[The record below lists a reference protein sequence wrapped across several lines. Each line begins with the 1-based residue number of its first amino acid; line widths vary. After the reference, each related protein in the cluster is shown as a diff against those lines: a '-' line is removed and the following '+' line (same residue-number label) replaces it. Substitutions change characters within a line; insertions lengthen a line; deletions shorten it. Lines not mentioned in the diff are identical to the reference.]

1 MTTAQVPSAIT
12 SLPSVH
18 VSLHDVSPAF
28 EEEMNEALA
37 LAAEYGARPALLVVP
52 NYHGQWP
59 LLDHPSFVRRL
70 RELAAAGHEI
80 YLHGLLH
87 RSRPEI
93 SPELASGGV
102 SARLAWYFAQR
113 GASNHEAEFSDL
125 TPEQAAERLDE
136 GERVLAAAGLSKSGF
151 VPPAWSMPRWLLP
164 MLAARGY
171 RFCEDHTHI
180 YDPVA
185 DRSRYSTVLNY
196 ATRTPARLL
205 STVVYCRAALP
216 LARFAPARIAIHP
229 GDMRFMLVRRELERL
244 LSLCRGRF
252 VPRGAVGL

>member
-1 MTTAQVPSAIT
+1 M
-12 SLPSVH
+12 
-18 VSLHDVSPAF
+18 
-28 EEEMNEALA
+28 ALE

-52 NYHGQWP
+52 NFHGQWP
-59 LLDHPSFVRRL
+59 LLDHPSFVKRL
-70 RELAAAGHEI
+70 RDLAAAGHAI

-87 RSRPEI
+87 QSRPRI
-93 SPELASGGV
+93 SPALASRGV

-125 TPEQAAERLDE
+125 TQEEAAERLDE
-136 GERVLAAAGLSKSGF
+136 GERVLAAAGLNKTGF
-151 VPPAWSMPRWLLP
+151 VPPAWSMPRWLVP

-171 RFCEDHTHI
+171 RFSEDHTHV

-185 DRSRYSTVLNY
+185 GRSRFSAVFNY

-216 LARFAPARIAIHP
+216 LSRLAPARIAIHP
-229 GDMRFMLVRRELERL
+229 GDMRFMLVRRELARL
-244 LSLCRGRF
+244 LSSCQGHF
-252 VPRGAVGL
+252 AVHGGVGL

>member
-1 MTTAQVPSAIT
+1 MTTTHGPSAKT

-28 EEEMNEALA
+28 EDEIDSALA
-37 LAAEYGARPALLVVP
+37 LAAEFGARPALLVVP
-52 NYHGQWP
+52 NFHGEWP
-59 LLDHPSFVRRL
+59 LLDHPSFIRRL

-80 YLHGLLH
+80 YLHGLVH
-87 RSRPEI
+87 QSRRKI
-93 SPELASGGV
+93 SPALASGGI
-102 SARLAWYFAQR
+102 SARLSWYFAQR

-125 TPEQAAERLDE
+125 TPEEAAERLDE
-136 GERVLAAAGLSKSGF
+136 GERILDAAGLARSGF

-171 RFCEDHTHI
+171 RFCEDHTHV

-185 DRSRYSTVLNY
+185 DRARCSTVLNY

-205 STVVYCRAALP
+205 STVAYCRAALP

-229 GDMRFMLVRRELERL
+229 GDMRFMLVRRELEHL
-244 LSLCRGRF
+244 LRTCRGRF
-252 VPRGAVGL
+252 AARGGVGL